1 MTRHDMTMGGRL
13 TWQSLPC
20 TGRLLKASRACDSLP
35 KAGGVWEGKGSEAVK
50 CVAQEGWTL
59 VAVGR
64 IPFGPACFH
73 ALYQT
78 GIRSQWNGQG
88 CGMLG
93 LWYTDGKLEINS
105 EWKGRGRTNK
115 AGQYQ
120 REGIWPG
127 RTAWKF
133 LLGEILDGSS
143 KCQEKFWTKTNG
155 NSFFKR
161 NPSKLTS
168 KSQVFPNLKFKN
180 GKNPS
185 KHKIKQKNTHVFWRI
200 NPTFKQ
206 VIRNQTYISKHEAP
220 GKNFGRSLQEIGF
233 FLNLPGKNSKGKTL
247 GGEILRENPSIISQ
261 TKSLRWETSG
271 WNRDWMHWI
280 NFCCAVLFLGKVVV
294 IANSKHPL
302 MIPPKQ
308 YVTKNPNHSPPLGV
322 LWARLCHFC
331 YLVGLRN
338 QPKF

>member
-185 KHKIKQKNTHVFWRI
+185 KHKISKKIH
-200 NPTFKQ
+200 TFFGESIQLLNKWYG
-206 VIRNQTYISKHEAP
+206 IRHTYQSTKHQEKILGDHCRKLGFSWICQ
-220 GKNFGRSLQEIGF
+220 GK
-233 FLNLPGKNSKGKTL
+233 
-247 GGEILRENPSIISQ
+247 ILRERP
-261 TKSLRWETSG
+261 
-271 WNRDWMHWI
+271 
-280 NFCCAVLFLGKVVV
+280 
-294 IANSKHPL
+294 
-302 MIPPKQ
+302 
-308 YVTKNPNHSPPLGV
+308 
-322 LWARLCHFC
+322 
-331 YLVGLRN
+331 LVGKSWGKIRPLYLKPN
-338 QPKF
+338 LYAEKPLVETEIECIE